1 MIRAL
6 RRYLNAALI
15 GFIVTFVVYLFVRFD
30 SDKIVLGIVISLIGA
45 AGALALY
52 IFLDRK
58 LGGGEHDLYDKDGN
72 LVDRNGKILKAKS
85 QL

>member
-58 LGGGEHDLYDKDGN
+58 LGGGEPDLYDKDGN

>member
-1 MIRAL
+1 MMKAL

-15 GFIVTFVVYLFVRFD
+15 GFIVTFVIYLFVRFD
-30 SDKIVLGIVISLIGA
+30 PSDIILGIVISLIGA
-45 AGALALY
+45 AATLALY

-58 LGGGEHDLYDKDGN
+58 LGGDEPEYYDKDGN
-72 LVDRNGKILKAKS
+72 LVDKNGKILKAKS

>member
-1 MIRAL
+1 MMRAL
-6 RRYLNAALI
+6 RRYLNAVLI

-30 SDKIVLGIVISLIGA
+30 PDKIVLGIVIALIGGA
-45 AGALALY
+45 AALAAY

-58 LGGGEHDLYDKDGN
+58 FGGSEPDLYDKDGN
-72 LVDRNGKILKAKS
+72 LVDRQGKILKAKS